1 MEQQKVDFAIIGE
14 CLIELTSNGTLAE
27 SSTLNKYFGGDT
39 ITTAITVARLGGKTA
54 YITKVG
60 NDGFSE
66 FILSSL
72 QKENID
78 TSLIKTNDE
87 QNGMYI
93 ISNTQTKK
101 ELLYYKRK
109 TAATKLT
116 IDDLPE
122 DYIKNLKLVY
132 STGIVQSLS
141 AGARELVRE
150 SFRIARENEVLTA
163 YDPNYTS
170 CFMNSGD
177 TKELMEEI
185 IDYADI
191 VFLSLKG
198 DAVRLYEIDSIDKA
212 MKYFWDRGV
221 KIVVIKS
228 HIDNGYYTGY
238 SGTITFTEFYN
249 TIKAVDVT
257 ASGDVFN
264 GGFLYAITNGYA
276 PSDATKFASVVSG
289 LQTQNYGAIQSIP
302 YLKNVMENM
311 ETCGI

>member
-1 MEQQKVDFAIIGE
+1 MEPKVDIAIIGE
-14 CLIELTSNGTLAE
+14 CLIELSANGTLADT
-27 SSTLNKYFGGDT
+27 STLNKYFGGDT
-39 ITTAITVARLGGKTA
+39 VTTAVAIARLGGKVT
-54 YITKVG
+54 YLTKVG

-66 FILSSL
+66 FIISSL

-93 ISNTQTKK
+93 ISKTADKK

-109 TAATKLT
+109 TAATKLS
-116 IDDLPE
+116 IE
-122 DYIKNLKLVY
+122 DINVDCIKKLKLIY
-132 STGIVQSLS
+132 STGVVQSLS
-141 AGARELVRE
+141 ASSRELVRE
-150 SFRIARENEVLTA
+150 AFKTAKENDILTA

-170 CFMNSGD
+170 CFMNSTD
-177 TKELMEEI
+177 TKEYFEEI
-185 IDYADI
+185 VDYTDI
-191 VFLSLKG
+191 IFLSLKN
-198 DAVRLYEIDSIDKA
+198 DAERLYDIGSTDKI
-212 MKYFWDRGV
+212 MKYFWDKGV

-238 SGTITFTEFYN
+238 KGDISFIEFYN
-249 TIKAVDVT
+249 STKAIDTT

-264 GGFLYAITNGYA
+264 GGFLYALTNGYA

-302 YLKNVMENM
+302 YLDNVMEN
-311 ETCGI
+311 I

>member
-1 MEQQKVDFAIIGE
+1 MEPKVDIAIIGE
-14 CLIELTSNGTLAE
+14 CLIELSANGTLADT
-27 SSTLNKYFGGDT
+27 STLNKYFGGDT
-39 ITTAITVARLGGKTA
+39 VTTAVAIARLGGKVT
-54 YITKVG
+54 YLTKVG

-66 FILSSL
+66 FIISSL

-93 ISNTQTKK
+93 ISKTADKK

-109 TAATKLT
+109 TAATKLS
-116 IDDLPE
+116 IE
-122 DYIKNLKLVY
+122 DINVDCIKKLKLIY
-132 STGIVQSLS
+132 STGVVQSLS
-141 AGARELVRE
+141 ASSRELVRE
-150 SFRIARENEVLTA
+150 AFKTAKENDILTA

-170 CFMNSGD
+170 CFMNSTD
-177 TKELMEEI
+177 TKEYFEEI
-185 IDYADI
+185 VDYTDI
-191 VFLSLKG
+191 IFLSLKN
-198 DAVRLYEIDSIDKA
+198 DAERLYDIGSTDKI
-212 MKYFWDRGV
+212 MKYFWDKGV

-238 SGTITFTEFYN
+238 KGDISFTEFYN
-249 TIKAVDVT
+249 STKAIDTT

-264 GGFLYAITNGYA
+264 GGFLYALTNGYA

-302 YLKNVMENM
+302 YLDNVMEN
-311 ETCGI
+311 I

>member
-1 MEQQKVDFAIIGE
+1 MEQKTDIAIIGE
-14 CLIELTSNGTLAE
+14 CLIELTSNGSLAE
-27 SSTLNKYFGGDT
+27 SLTLNKYFGGDT
-39 ITTAITVARLGGKTA
+39 VTTAVAISRMGGNVS

-72 QKENID
+72 QKERID
-78 TSLIKTNDE
+78 TSLIKTNNE

-93 ISNTQTKK
+93 IANTSNKK

-116 IDDLPE
+116 IE
-122 DYIKNLKLVY
+122 DISESFIKQLRLIY

-141 AGARELVRE
+141 ASSRELIRE

-170 CFMNSGD
+170 CFMSSTD
-177 TKELMEEI
+177 TKDLMEEI
-185 IDYADI
+185 LDYTDVI
-191 VFLSLKG
+191 FLSLKG
-198 DAVRLYEIDSIDKA
+198 DAIRLYEIDSIEKA
-212 MKYFWDRGV
+212 MKYFWDKGV
-221 KIVVIKS
+221 KTVVIKS
-228 HIDNGYYTGY
+228 HIDNGYYTG
-238 SGTITFTEFYN
+238 SNGSITFTEFYN
-249 TIKAVDVT
+249 TSKAIDVT

-264 GGFLYAITNGYA
+264 GGFLYAITNGYQ
-276 PSDATKFASVVSG
+276 PHEATKFASVVSG

-302 YLKNVMENM
+302 YLKTVMENI
-311 ETCGI
+311 EA

>member
-1 MEQQKVDFAIIGE
+1 MEQQKIDVAIIGE

-39 ITTAITVARLGGKTA
+39 VTTAIALARLGEAVT
-54 YITKVG
+54 YVTKVG
-60 NDGFSE
+60 NDGFRE

-78 TSLIKTNDE
+78 TSLIKINDE

-93 ISNTQTKK
+93 VSNAQSKK

-109 TAATKLT
+109 TAATKLS
-116 IDDLPE
+116 IEDLPE
-122 DYIKNLKLVY
+122 KVISKLKLVY

-150 SFRIARENEVLTA
+150 SFIKARENEVLTA

-170 CFMNSGD
+170 CFMSSND
-177 TKELMEEI
+177 TRELLDEI
-185 IDYADI
+185 TEYTDI
-191 VFLSLKG
+191 IFLSMKG
-198 DAVRLYEIDSIDKA
+198 DSTRFYDIDSVDKA
-212 MKYFWDRGV
+212 MKHFWDKGV

-238 SGTITFTEFYN
+238 NGTVNFTEFYN
-249 TIKAVDVT
+249 TSKAVDVT

-264 GGFLYAITNGYA
+264 GGFIYAIINGYS
-276 PSDATKFASVVSG
+276 PNEATRFASVVSG

-302 YLKNVMENM
+302 YLKSVMECM
-311 ETCGI
+311 V

>member
-1 MEQQKVDFAIIGE
+1 MDQQKTDIVIIGE
-14 CLIELTSNGTLAE
+14 CLIELTSNGSLAE

-39 ITTAITVARLGGKTA
+39 VTTAVAASRMGGNVS
-54 YITKVG
+54 YVTKVG

-93 ISNTQTKK
+93 VANPQNKK

-109 TAATKLT
+109 TAATKLN
-116 IDDLPE
+116 IEDISE
-122 DYIKNLKLVY
+122 DYIKQVKLVY

-141 AGARELVRE
+141 ASSRELIRE
-150 SFRIARENEVLTA
+150 SFRIARENEVITA

-170 CFMNSGD
+170 CFMSSGD
-177 TKELMEEI
+177 TKELLEEI
-185 IDYADI
+185 LDYTDI
-191 VFLSLKG
+191 IFLSLKG
-198 DAVRLYEIDSIDKA
+198 DAIRLYEVDSVEQI
-212 MKYFWDRGV
+212 MKHFWDRGV

-238 SGTITFTEFYN
+238 NGSISFTEFYN
-249 TIKAVDVT
+249 TSKAIDVT

-264 GGFLYAITNGYA
+264 GGFLYAITNGYQ
-276 PSDATKFASVVSG
+276 PNEATKFASVVSG

-302 YLKNVMENM
+302 YLKTVMENM
-311 ETCGI
+311 EA

>member
-1 MEQQKVDFAIIGE
+1 MDQQKTDIVIIGE
-14 CLIELTSNGTLAE
+14 CLIELTSNGSLAE

-39 ITTAITVARLGGKTA
+39 VTTAVAVSRMGGNVS
-54 YITKVG
+54 YVTKVG

-66 FILSSL
+66 FILSSP

-78 TSLIKTNDE
+78 TSLIKTNEE

-93 ISNTQTKK
+93 VANPQNKK

-109 TAATKLT
+109 TAATKLN
-116 IDDLPE
+116 IEDISE
-122 DYIKNLKLVY
+122 DYIKQVKLVY

-141 AGARELVRE
+141 ASSRELVRE
-150 SFRIARENEVLTA
+150 SFRIARENEVITA

-170 CFMNSGD
+170 CFMSSGD
-177 TKELMEEI
+177 TKELLEEI
-185 IDYADI
+185 LDYTDI
-191 VFLSLKG
+191 IFLSLKG
-198 DAVRLYEIDSIDKA
+198 DAIRLYEVDSVEQI
-212 MKYFWDRGV
+212 MKHFWDRGV

-238 SGTITFTEFYN
+238 NGSISFTEFYN
-249 TIKAVDVT
+249 TSKAIDVT

-264 GGFLYAITNGYA
+264 GGFLYAITNGYQ
-276 PSDATKFASVVSG
+276 PNEATKFASVVSG

-302 YLKNVMENM
+302 YLKTVMENI
-311 ETCGI
+311 EA

>member
-1 MEQQKVDFAIIGE
+1 MDQQKTDIVIIGE
-14 CLIELTSNGTLAE
+14 CLIELTSNGSLAE
-27 SSTLNKYFGGDT
+27 SSTLNKFFGGDT
-39 ITTAITVARLGGKTA
+39 VTTAVAASRMGGNVS
-54 YITKVG
+54 YVTKVG

-93 ISNTQTKK
+93 VANPQDKK

-109 TAATKLT
+109 TAATKLS
-116 IDDLPE
+116 IE
-122 DYIKNLKLVY
+122 DISEDFIKRVKLVY

-141 AGARELVRE
+141 ASSRELVRE
-150 SFRIARENEVLTA
+150 SFRIARENEVITA

-170 CFMNSGD
+170 CFMSSGD
-177 TKELMEEI
+177 TKELLEEI
-185 IDYADI
+185 LDYADI
-191 VFLSLKG
+191 IFLSLKG
-198 DAVRLYEIDSIDKA
+198 DAIRLYEVDSPEQI
-212 MKYFWDRGV
+212 MKHFWDRGV

-238 SGTITFTEFYN
+238 NGSISFTEFYN
-249 TIKAVDVT
+249 TSKAIDVT

-264 GGFLYAITNGYA
+264 GGFLYAITNGYQ
-276 PSDATKFASVVSG
+276 PNEATKFASVVSG
-289 LQTQNYGAIQSIP
+289 LQTQNYGAIQAIP
-302 YLKNVMENM
+302 YLKTVMENI
-311 ETCGI
+311 E

>member
-1 MEQQKVDFAIIGE
+1 MEQKVDIAVIGE
-14 CLIELTSNGTLAE
+14 CLIELSANGTLAE

-39 ITTAITVARLGGKTA
+39 VTTAVAIARLGGKVS

-66 FILSSL
+66 FIISSL

-78 TSLIKTNDE
+78 TSLIKTNEE

-93 ISNTQTKK
+93 LSKTPDNK
-101 ELLYYKRK
+101 ELFFFFFK
-109 TAATKLT
+109 TAATKLS
-116 IDDLPE
+116 IEDISE

-132 STGIVQSLS
+132 STGVIQSLS
-141 AGARELVRE
+141 AGARELVRYA
-150 SFRIARENEVLTA
+150 FKTAKENDVLTA

-170 CFMNSGD
+170 CFMNSTD
-177 TKELMEEI
+177 TKECFEEI
-185 IDYADI
+185 VDYTDI
-191 VFLSLKG
+191 IFLSLKN
-198 DAVRLYEIDSIDKA
+198 DASKLYEVDSIDKV
-212 MKYFWDRGV
+212 MKYFWDKGV

-238 SGTITFTEFYN
+238 KGDISFTEFYN
-249 TIKAVDVT
+249 TCKAIDTT

-264 GGFLYAITNGYA
+264 GGFLYAVTNGYT
-276 PSDATKFASVVSG
+276 PQDAAKFAAVVSG

-302 YLKNVMENM
+302 YRDKVLENV
-311 ETCGI
+311 